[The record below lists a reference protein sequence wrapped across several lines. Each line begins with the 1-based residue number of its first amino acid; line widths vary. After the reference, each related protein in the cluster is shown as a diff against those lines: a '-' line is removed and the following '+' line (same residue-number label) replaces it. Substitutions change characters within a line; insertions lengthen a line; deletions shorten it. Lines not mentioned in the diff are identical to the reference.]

1 MKNLLN
7 RSFLLLTLLFT
18 LLAIA
23 LPTSAAD
30 NYDYFV
36 AGTEFEPV
44 DSKDKVFFLK
54 DKSSNS
60 SNLQLKF
67 NEESLFT
74 QDIVVCNNSN
84 GKVSPVDFNLIK
96 NDAFNRVSGVSNT
109 STNITMRDK
118 DYVVTKPTNISK
130 IDERISEGG
139 QSKSSFGV
147 MHDAN
152 KYSYVNNYMFISNP
166 QSGGAHAHLQ
176 YSLYGITANV
186 DYRLEVA
193 YTNISNVTNLGKSS
207 LWLHIYI
214 HGYTGS
220 GYEYIEQVKWQ
231 RNAGEDLVQLNDNT
245 GLKMFTP
252 KKDYEKIVITIIS
265 DANDTG
271 PGAILG
277 IDYIRVWA
285 KQNPKPNQPEAP
297 ELIGN
302 YSECKASGT
311 RKFTDYFK
319 LQDGSTTGLKFYNYN
334 TNTAVTTFSAS
345 DEGDTKYNY
354 TYTENGVESKKGT
367 ITVTVK
373 GNETIII
380 TPSPSNATI
389 TCSNQIVTLSG
400 PVSTTQYE
408 WTTPNGDTGLG
419 NNFLATSAGTYKI
432 KGTGSNSCP
441 ANGSIQVIESKV
453 YPTISDL
460 TSKNSKNEV
469 SKDITC
475 DEDVLTITPTVSSTN
490 VTYSWTGPDNF
501 NKNTKTINVDK
512 PGTYTLVVKDKTTGC
527 PSEPLSI
534 TIEDKTKKPV
544 IDETHIKNVSGKD
557 VLDGALTCTNEV
569 LVLSAD
575 ITCDNPISYLWTG
588 PNNFSKTSAQ
598 VEVTAKGTYKLVVK
612 DTKTGCQSDER
623 EFYIQEN
630 KDKPV
635 IEKIVATNSAGE
647 ETNIVTCTDGTLT
660 ITPTVFMRDVSYKWD
675 NNKTTASITETAA
688 GTYTL
693 VVTNNTNGCSS
704 EPKSITLTKD
714 ESVPTVTVK
723 SFDSLEPNAT
733 EVNTLTCTYPELY
746 IVADVNPTD
755 VKYYWN
761 GSGNSGESYLKVTE
775 PATYTLKVV
784 SNVNGCVLDGIEYE
798 IKQDTI
804 KPVVKLRPQYKL
816 DGSEGSTEF
825 TCERKNIILEA
836 DTEESKVEIISY
848 KWSSS
853 TDTFNWTA
861 TNEPGDYSVTV
872 VAKNGCEATSS
883 ITLTEN
889 VVLPD
894 ITVTSLDSKGEP
906 RTLLTCEEPEV
917 TLNITLNN
925 ESELGNDG
933 PVRYFWLFPETD
945 GGVEL
950 QSIKMQSPTLCRA
963 ELVGPNGCITTKDI
977 QLTEDK
983 GKPVATLTQTAETI
997 TCSVPNVTISATT
1010 DIEADYEWYF
1020 DGKTYTD
1027 VTEINADKG
1036 GDGYLVVTS
1045 KTSGCSQVP
1054 YMFTVNQS
1062 TVVPEVPVI
1071 DDEKLALCPNTGI
1084 VNLTSFI
1091 QSPSADVQYTFYNE
1105 QGEKVDV
1112 TEVNTNVPNM
1122 TYTYEVTATATNGC
1136 VSDDAEFE
1144 VVVDG
1149 LIDFELETSS
1159 TRVMVGGEETKVTVV
1174 PSGVVADTYVW
1185 ELNGEK
1191 VSADG
1196 TEYTTRLY
1204 VDTKYVVTGI
1214 SRCETKTDDVSIEV
1228 VWPTAFTPYNGNG
1241 KNDDFAKGL
1250 PIIVFNRFYTKI
1262 FEGPD
1267 GWDGTINGS
1276 MNNSKDIAVPGVY
1289 YYAVTLPNGDI
1300 KKGTIEIIK
1309 VD

>member
-1 MKNLLN
+1 M
-7 RSFLLLTLLFT
+7 FT

-23 LPTSAAD
+23 FPASAEELQE
-30 NYDYFV
+30 FV
-36 AGTEFEPV
+36 AGTEFEPNPLNQYAAHPFYLKEQGNPATGNG
-44 DSKDKVFFLK
+44 SLEFF
-54 DKSSNS
+54 NPTIF
-60 SNLQLKF
+60 Q
-67 NEESLFT
+67 
-74 QDIVVCNNSN
+74 QDIVVYDNVSNSSSLVHINQNYNLAKYGYTAANSTTVPINKYIVAKPSQVNKVGGLAVRKNDGYSNN
-84 GKVSPVDFNLIK
+84 GMFITKTTTGQTTCILYYTITNLKEGEAYQVKIGFVNLADKDNNAGSLAVKLRYKIHGIK
-96 NDAFNRVSGVSNT
+96 NDGTV
-109 STNITMRDK
+109 
-118 DYVVTKPTNISK
+118 
-130 IDERISEGG
+130 GG
-139 QSKSSFGV
+139 QLIENEWNLNTGLGIKDLQTKSSQIIKEEDMKNYTGLVLTILNTGSEDNHVFGLDYINV
-147 MHDAN
+147 
-152 KYSYVNNYMFISNP
+152 YSKNNIVVLDDTETPLSMNYDECVETPGKDIDLSS
-166 QSGGAHAHLQ
+166 Q
-176 YSLYGITANV
+176 V
-186 DYRLEVA
+186 RLP
-193 YTNISNVTNLGKSS
+193 K
-207 LWLHIYI
+207 
-214 HGYTGS
+214 GYTGILKIYKDPS
-220 GYEYIEQVKWQ
+220 
-231 RNAGEDLVQLNDNT
+231 LTQLAPKTFNT
-245 GLKMFTP
+245 GTPTDGPVTYYYTYQEEGKNVSPYGTFTINVKP
-252 KKDYEKIVITIIS
+252 NEKIDIT
-265 DANDTG
+265 A
-271 PGAILG
+271 
-277 IDYIRVWA
+277 
-285 KQNPKPNQPEAP
+285 
-297 ELIGN
+297 
-302 YSECKASGT
+302 
-311 RKFTDYFK
+311 
-319 LQDGSTTGLKFYNYN
+319 
-334 TNTAVTTFSAS
+334 
-345 DEGDTKYNY
+345 
-354 TYTENGVESKKGT
+354 
-367 ITVTVK
+367 
-373 GNETIII
+373 
-380 TPSPSNATI
+380 SPSNATI

-400 PVSTTQYE
+400 PASTTQYE

-419 NNFLATSAGTYKI
+419 NNFQATSAGTYKI

-441 ANGSIQVIESKV
+441 ANGSIQVIENKV
-453 YPTISDL
+453 YPTITAL

-490 VTYSWTGPDNF
+490 VTYSWSGPDNF
-501 NKNTKTINVDK
+501 NKTTKTISVDK

-527 PSEPLSI
+527 LSEPLSI

-575 ITCDNPISYLWTG
+575 ITCDNPVSYSWTG

-598 VEVTAKGTYKLVVK
+598 VEVTAKGTYKLVVI

-660 ITPTVFMRDVSYKWD
+660 ITPTVSMRDVSYKWD

-746 IVADVNPTD
+746 IVADVEPTD

-761 GSGNSGESYLKVTE
+761 GSENIGDSYLKVTE

-861 TNEPGDYSVTV
+861 TNEPGEYSVTV

-925 ESELGNDG
+925 EGELGNDG

-983 GKPVATLTQTAETI
+983 GIPVATLTQTAETI

-1045 KTSGCSQVP
+1045 KTSGCSQAP

-1071 DDEKLALCPNTGI
+1071 DDAKLALCPNTGI

-1105 QGEKVDV
+1105 QGEKVGV

-1144 VVVDG
+1144 LVVDG

-1159 TRVMVGGEETKVTVV
+1159 TRVMVGGEETKVTVL

-1228 VWPTAFTPYNGNG
+1228 VWPTAFTPHNQNG

>member
-1 MKNLLN
+1 M
-7 RSFLLLTLLFT
+7 FT
-18 LLAIA
+18 LLALA
-23 LPTSAAD
+23 FPASAAD

-54 DKSSNS
+54 DKNSNS

-67 NEESLFT
+67 NEASLFT

-96 NDAFNRVSGVSNT
+96 NDAFNRVSGVQNT
-109 STNITMRDK
+109 STNITMYDK
-118 DYVVTKPTNISK
+118 DYVVTKPTNINK
-130 IDERISEGG
+130 IAERISEGG

-147 MHDAN
+147 MQDGT

-176 YSLYGITANV
+176 YSLYGITKN
-186 DYRLEVA
+186 DYRLEIA

-220 GYEYIEQVKWQ
+220 EYEYIEQVKWQ

-245 GLKMFTP
+245 GLKKFTP

-285 KQNPKPNQPEAP
+285 KENPKPNQPEAP

-319 LQDGSTTGLKFYNYN
+319 LQDGSTAGLKFYKYN
-334 TNTAVTTFSAS
+334 TNTAVTTFDAS
-345 DEGDTKYNY
+345 KLGDTQYNY

-389 TCSNQIVTLSG
+389 TCNNPTVTLSG
-400 PVSTTQYE
+400 PASTTQYE

-419 NNFLATSAGTYKI
+419 NNFQATSAGTYKI

-453 YPTISDL
+453 YPTISAL
-460 TSKNSKNEV
+460 TSKNSKNVV

-501 NKNTKTINVDK
+501 NKTTKTINVDK
-512 PGTYTLVVKDKTTGC
+512 AGTYTLVVNDKTTGC
-527 PSEPLSI
+527 PSAPYSI

-544 IDETHIKNVSGKD
+544 IEETYIKNVSGED
-557 VLDGALTCTNEV
+557 ILDGALTCENDK

-575 ITCDNPISYLWTG
+575 ITCDNSVSYSWTG
-588 PNNFSKTSAQ
+588 PNGFSKTSAT
-598 VEVTAKGTYKLVVK
+598 VEVTVEGTYKLVVK

-623 EFYIQEN
+623 DFYIQEN
-630 KDKPV
+630 KDKPE
-635 IEKIVATNSAGE
+635 IEKIVATNSEGE

-660 ITPTVFMRDVSYKWD
+660 ITPTVSMRDVSYKWD

-693 VVTNNTNGCSS
+693 VVTNNTNGCPS

-714 ESVPTVTVK
+714 ESVPTVTIK

-733 EVNTLTCTYPELY
+733 EVNTLTCSYPEIY
-746 IVADVNPTD
+746 IVADVEPEN
-755 VKYYWN
+755 VRFAWN
-761 GSGNSGESYLKVTE
+761 GSENNAQSYFKVTE
-775 PATYTLKVV
+775 PGTYTLKVT
-784 SNVNGCVLDGIEYE
+784 SNVNGCVLDGIKYE

-816 DGSEGSTEF
+816 DGSEGFTEF
-825 TCERKNIILEA
+825 NCSRKEIELFA
-836 DTEESKVEIISY
+836 DTKDSKIEVETY
-848 KWSSS
+848 LWSNEGSITSS
-853 TDTFNWTA
+853 QLMQT
-861 TNEPGDYSVTV
+861 PGDYSVIV
-872 VAKNGCEATSS
+872 EAANGCRDTSN
-883 ITLTEN
+883 ITLTQNIVKPIISVE
-889 VVLPD
+889 
-894 ITVTSLDSKGEP
+894 SLGSDGEP
-906 RTLLTCEEPEV
+906 RTVLTCLEQYV
-917 TLNITLNN
+917 TLITTLHN
-925 ESELGNDG
+925 ESELGDG
-933 PVRYFWLFPETD
+933 ETQFYWLNLDLD
-945 GGVEL
+945 GGAIGSSLEAYE
-950 QSIKMQSPTLCRA
+950 PA
-963 ELVGPNGCITTKDI
+963 EYQAYVVGANGCEARENITITMN
-977 QLTEDK
+977 QQR
-983 GKPVATLTQTAETI
+983 PVATLTQTAETI
-997 TCSVPNVTISATT
+997 TCAVPNVTISATT
-1010 DIEADYEWYF
+1010 DIEADFLWYF
-1020 DGKTYTD
+1020 DGKYSSD
-1027 VTEINADKG
+1027 VTEITVDKG
-1036 GDGYLVVTS
+1036 GNGSLYVSS
-1045 KTSGCSQVP
+1045 KTSGCPSLPLEFEVS
-1054 YMFTVNQS
+1054 QS
-1062 TVVPEVPVI
+1062 TDVPTVPTI
-1071 DDEKLALCPNTGI
+1071 DDAKLALCPNTGI
-1084 VNLTSFI
+1084 VNLASFI

-1122 TYTYEVTATATNGC
+1122 TYSYKVTATAKNAC
-1136 VSDDAEFE
+1136 ESDEAEFD

-1149 LIDFELETSS
+1149 LIDFDLVTST
-1159 TRVMVGGEETKVTVV
+1159 TRVMVGGEETVATVV
-1174 PSGVVADTYVW
+1174 PSGVEADSYIWV
-1185 ELNGEK
+1185 LNGKTVEEQ
-1191 VSADG
+1191 G
-1196 TEYTTRLY
+1196 TEYSTRLY

-1214 SRCETKTDDVSIEV
+1214 SRCDKQTRETSVEV

-1241 KNDDFAKGL
+1241 KNDDFARGL
-1250 PIIVFNRFYTKI
+1250 PIVVFNRFYTKI
-1262 FEGPD
+1262 YEGND

-1276 MNNSKDIAVPGVY
+1276 MNESESIAVPGVY
-1289 YYAVTLPNGDI
+1289 YYSVLLPNGEV

-1309 VD
+1309 ID

>member
-23 LPTSAAD
+23 LPTSAEE
-30 NYDYFV
+30 YTTVV
-36 AGTEFEPV
+36 AGTEFQPKSGTIGFFIKDKDGNTNANLKFINVGSFEQDIEV
-44 DSKDKVFFLK
+44 CDNNRIYNNGGKLYFLNNKESHGGDSKVKDAYKEASDPENLSVHEYVVSTPAIVKTVGGLSPVKNKEYSNKWMFITKTYAPSGGGQGPGSSILFYTLKNPKLDSNFKVEIGFVNLSSSTSGGMMVDLK
-54 DKSSNS
+54 YFIYGVSSN
-60 SNLQLKF
+60 
-67 NEESLFT
+67 
-74 QDIVVCNNSN
+74 
-84 GKVSPVDFNLIK
+84 
-96 NDAFNRVSGVSNT
+96 
-109 STNITMRDK
+109 
-118 DYVVTKPTNISK
+118 
-130 IDERISEGG
+130 
-139 QSKSSFGV
+139 
-147 MHDAN
+147 
-152 KYSYVNNYMFISNP
+152 
-166 QSGGAHAHLQ
+166 
-176 YSLYGITANV
+176 
-186 DYRLEVA
+186 
-193 YTNISNVTNLGKSS
+193 
-207 LWLHIYI
+207 
-214 HGYTGS
+214 
-220 GYEYIEQVKWQ
+220 
-231 RNAGEDLVQLNDNT
+231 
-245 GLKMFTP
+245 
-252 KKDYEKIVITIIS
+252 
-265 DANDTG
+265 
-271 PGAILG
+271 
-277 IDYIRVWA
+277 
-285 KQNPKPNQPEAP
+285 
-297 ELIGN
+297 GN
-302 YSECKASGT
+302 YSYIQHGDWGLNSGQTQNLTSKKSGSFSSGKYDKIIVAILNKGSEFNHIFGLDYINIYSQYDIMEKTDTPTPIPYDGCVATPGEDIQLST
-311 RKFTDYFK
+311 RVVLPED
-319 LQDGSTTGLKFYNYN
+319 TTGELKFYKNSSLSQ
-334 TNTAVTTFSAS
+334 TATTFNTAEVGTKTF
-345 DEGDTKYNY
+345 YY
-354 TYTENGVESKKGT
+354 TYQEDGKQVSDTG
-367 ITVTVK
+367 ILTVTVK
-373 GNETIII
+373 GNETL
-380 TPSPSNATI
+380 TVVSNPVDATI
-389 TCSNQIVTLSG
+389 TCNVEQVTLS
-400 PVSTTQYE
+400 VSATSGTTQYE
-408 WTTPNGDTGLG
+408 WDGPITGLG
-419 NNFLATSAGTYKI
+419 NLLITSNKGDYTV
-432 KGTGSNSCP
+432 KGTGT
-441 ANGSIQVIESKV
+441 NGCMAYGAITVNENKSA
-453 YPTISDL
+453 PTITAL
-460 TSKNSKNEV
+460 TSRNSKNEV

-501 NKNTKTINVDK
+501 NKTTKTINVDK
-512 PGTYTLVVKDKTTGC
+512 AGTYTLVVNDKTTGC
-527 PSEPLSI
+527 PSAPSSI

-544 IDETHIKNVSGKD
+544 IEETYIKNVSGED
-557 VLDGALTCTNEV
+557 VLDGALTCKNDK

-575 ITCDNPISYLWTG
+575 ITCDNSVSYSWTG
-588 PNNFSKTSAQ
+588 SNGFSKTSAT
-598 VEVTAKGTYKLVVK
+598 VEVTVEGTYKLVVT
-612 DTKTGCQSDER
+612 DAKTGCQSDER
-623 EFYIQEN
+623 DFYIQEN

-660 ITPTVFMRDVSYKWD
+660 ITPTVSMRDVSYKWD

-693 VVTNNTNGCSS
+693 VVTNNTNGCASD
-704 EPKSITLTKD
+704 PKSITLTKD

-983 GKPVATLTQTAETI
+983 GKPIATLTQTAETI

-1045 KTSGCSQVP
+1045 KTSGCSQAP

-1071 DDEKLALCPNTGI
+1071 DDAKLALCPNTGI
-1084 VNLTSFI
+1084 VNLASFI

-1228 VWPTAFTPYNGNG
+1228 VWPTAFTPYNDNG